1 MQETVHLKYLFFSLD
16 DEKKFVIAFFAP
28 AESVSRITFND
39 FKQALT
45 AAGFGEYQLNEA
57 ALQDATA
64 KYSAGESFEIA
75 VGEAIDGEFDI
86 HIDTDQLNAYL
97 TCIPAKGGAP
107 VTFEHILE
115 QAKQKKI
122 DATIDIEAV
131 ENTLRE
137 GGDNILIASG
147 KPPIDGIDGEFENL
161 IPGAKKRSP
170 RLDENGLVD
179 FRELGEILVV
189 RKGDPLIQRIQ
200 ASDGESGLTLS
211 KQVIPAKSGEDVTF
225 ASKLDGTQFDA
236 TDKNLLISAIDGC
249 PVLLKDG
256 ASVEPVYST
265 KDVNLHT
272 GNIDFLGTVNVTGEI
287 STGMTIKASGDI
299 HINHTVEGITLIAGG
314 DININGGI
322 IGRTERSS
330 DKFVPTT
337 ITCEGSCNV
346 NFSQNANI
354 TAGNSIFIRDF
365 SMQSEL
371 SAEHQ
376 IIIGDGRS
384 KGHLIG
390 GTTRAAM
397 QVKAQTIG
405 SPARIKTI
413 VIAGENQVLHD
424 ELDALTKARKT
435 AMDKLLNVIKLLELA
450 SADPGRLPVET
461 VKAAEKTRDSINA
474 AMVKIS
480 LDEVELNKEI
490 ATSNEAQIVAVKDFL
505 EGTEV
510 HLGLKHL
517 NLIADREGGVFQVK
531 GDDLTFRK
539 K

>member
-1 MQETVHLKYLFFSLD
+1 MLETQETVHLEYLFFSLD
-16 DEKKFVIAFFAP
+16 NEDKHVIAYFAP
-28 AESVSRITFND
+28 ADSVDRITFND

-57 ALQDATA
+57 ALKDATA
-64 KYSAGESFEIA
+64 KYSAGESFELA
-75 VGEAIDGEFDI
+75 VAEAVDGEFDI
-86 HIDTDQLNAYL
+86 RIDTNQLNAYL

-107 VTFEHILE
+107 VTLEHILE
-115 QAKQKKI
+115 EAKHKKI
-122 DATIDIEAV
+122 DTAIDIKAV
-131 ENTLRE
+131 EEALKE
-137 GGDNILIASG
+137 GGENILIASG
-147 KPPIDGIDGEFENL
+147 KAPIDGTDGKFENL

-189 RKGDPLIQRIQ
+189 RKGDPLIHRTE
-200 ASDGESGLTLS
+200 ASNGEPGLTLS

-249 PVLLKDG
+249 PVLLDDG
-256 ASVEPVYST
+256 ATVEPVYST
-265 KDVNLHT
+265 KDVDLRT

-314 DININGGI
+314 DINIKGGI

-346 NFSQNANI
+346 NFSQNTHI
-354 TAGNSIFIRDF
+354 TAGNSIFIRDY

-371 SAEHQ
+371 TAEHQ
-376 IIIGDGRS
+376 IIVGNGHS

-390 GTTRAAM
+390 GTTRAGM
-397 QVKAQTIG
+397 QVKAQAIG

-413 VIAGENQVLHD
+413 VIAGDNKALYEN
-424 ELDALTKARKT
+424 LDALTKARKSAT
-435 AMDKLLNVIKLLELA
+435 DKLLNVIKLLELA
-450 SADPGRLPVET
+450 AADPSRLPAET
-461 VKAAEKTRDSINA
+461 VK
-474 AMVKIS
+474 
-480 LDEVELNKEI
+480 
-490 ATSNEAQIVAVKDFL
+490 
-505 EGTEV
+505 
-510 HLGLKHL
+510 
-517 NLIADREGGVFQVK
+517 
-531 GDDLTFRK
+531 
-539 K
+539 